1 MVDIP
6 SVSIRN
12 PLLPQIF
19 AHPELVE
26 KWYTRDEN
34 GDVDLRHVSTPL
46 PSLHFAGMQSNVPR
60 RTIRS

>member
-26 KWYTRDEN
+26 KWYSHDEK
-34 GDVDLRHVSTPL
+34 GEVDLRHVGHIIASPTAFVT
-46 PSLHFAGMQSNVPR
+46 SSGVR
-60 RTIRS
+60 

>member
-19 AHPELVE
+19 AHPELVG
-26 KWYTRDEN
+26 KWYSHDEK
-34 GDVDLRHVSTPL
+34 GEVDLRHVSISASHCFRYISKTKEEC
-46 PSLHFAGMQSNVPR
+46 STQDK
-60 RTIRS
+60 